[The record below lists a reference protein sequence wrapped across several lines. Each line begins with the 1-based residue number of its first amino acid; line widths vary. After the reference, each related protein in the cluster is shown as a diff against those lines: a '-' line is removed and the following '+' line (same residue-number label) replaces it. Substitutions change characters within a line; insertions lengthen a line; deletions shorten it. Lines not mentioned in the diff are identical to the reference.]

1 MKNDCPHC
9 HKSMTGRFLQWS
21 KLAHTDRART
31 CPLCGASIEYQI
43 HPEEMASRVLSI
55 AIAVG
60 GAYWAHH
67 RGEGYFAILLMT
79 IAALAALFA
88 VAAFRLRDKQRF
100 RKAGF
105 AGSR

>member
-9 HKSMTGRFLQWS
+9 HKSMIGRFLKWN
-21 KLAHTDRART
+21 KLTNMDRSRN
-31 CPLCGASIEYQI
+31 CPLCGGNIEYNL
-43 HPEEMASRVLSI
+43 HPEELAARGLSI

-67 RGEGYFAILLMT
+67 RGEGYLAILLIT
-79 IAALAALFA
+79 IAALAALFGL
-88 VAAFRLRDKQRF
+88 AAFLLRDKQRF

-105 AGSR
+105 GA